1 MGDAVLKQVSARLWG
16 TTRETDVLAR
26 LSGDEFSLLLKP
38 LDGPREA
45 AFVAERIVKAIGAPF
60 TVAGQQIMI
69 GASVGVALAPGDGT
83 TADALM
89 KNADLA
95 CYRAKSDGRSTY
107 HFFEPGMD
115 AALQRR
121 RSIEAGLRT
130 ALAHNELRLAFQPLV
145 GLPENRITC
154 FEALLRWEHAERGA
168 ISPVEFIPVAEETGL
183 IQPIGEWVL
192 HEACRAAA
200 GWPGEV
206 RVAVN
211 MSPVQF
217 RNPRLFDTIQAAI
230 AEARLSPNR
239 LEIEI
244 TESLLL
250 TDSDQTLETLHR
262 LRDLGVRIALD
273 DFGTGYSS
281 LSYLRRFP
289 FDKIKIDRSF
299 MRDLARKGDS
309 LAIIKAIIGL
319 GHSLGMEL
327 VAEGVETEEQ
337 LNAVREQGCNEV
349 QGFYFSPPMPPAAVR
364 LLLETTGGRGIG
376 PNLKPQPVR
385 NNVTALRA

>member
-1 MGDAVLKQVSARLWG
+1 V
-16 TTRETDVLAR
+16 
-26 LSGDEFSLLLKP
+26 
-38 LDGPREA
+38 
-45 AFVAERIVKAIGAPF
+45 
-60 TVAGQQIMI
+60 
-69 GASVGVALAPGDGT
+69 
-83 TADALM
+83 
-89 KNADLA
+89 
-95 CYRAKSDGRSTY
+95 
-107 HFFEPGMD
+107 
-115 AALQRR
+115 
-121 RSIEAGLRT
+121 
-130 ALAHNELRLAFQPLV
+130 
-145 GLPENRITC
+145 
-154 FEALLRWEHAERGA
+154 EALVRWQHPQRGPL
-168 ISPVEFIPVAEETGL
+168 SPASFIPVAEETGL
-183 IQPIGEWVL
+183 IHELGDLVL
-192 HEACRAAA
+192 REACRAAA
-200 GWPGEV
+200 GWPDKV

-217 RNPRLFDTIQAAI
+217 RNPRLFDTVQAAI

-262 LRDLGVRIALD
+262 LRHLGVRIALD

-299 MRDLARKGDS
+299 MRDLTRKGDS

-349 QGFYFSPPMPPAAVR
+349 QGFYFSPPMPPTAVQ

-376 PNLKPQPVR
+376 PDRKPHLVR
-385 NNVTALRA
+385 NNVTPLRA